1 MFCDRTCDIVQTQIG
16 IIFSGFKAD
25 DLYQKGDENDRMKEL
40 KDTDLEKVSGGIGFD
55 FENDF
60 KPMEVD
66 LPWWQRGPESPSG
79 PPSTGDPTEQQCRFQ
94 DEGVPSW

>member
-1 MFCDRTCDIVQTQIG
+1 
-16 IIFSGFKAD
+16 
-25 DLYQKGDENDRMKEL
+25 MKEL
-40 KDTDLEKVSGGIGFD
+40 KDNELEMVSGGIGFD

-66 LPWWQRGPESPSG
+66 LPWWQRGPESPSA
-79 PPSTGDPTEQQCRFQ
+79 PPSIGDPTEQQCRFQ

>member
-1 MFCDRTCDIVQTQIG
+1 
-16 IIFSGFKAD
+16 
-25 DLYQKGDENDRMKEL
+25 MKEL
-40 KDTDLEKVSGGIGFD
+40 KDNDLEMVSGGIGFD

-66 LPWWQRGPESPSG
+66 LPWWQRGPESPSA